1 MSEVLKFTLNSQPV
15 EVLVKPEESLLE
27 VLRDKLRVV
36 SPKCGCD
43 RGDCGA
49 CTVMVDGKAVKSC
62 ATLALTMQGK
72 SVLTVEGLSNG
83 TQLHPVQKA
92 FIEMGA
98 PQCGICTPGFVM
110 ASVAFL
116 QSNPSPT
123 KEEIKEALAGNLCRC
138 SGYTKYVDAVYEASK
153 GTFGKI

>member
-1 MSEVLKFTLNSQPV
+1 MSEILKFTLNSQPV

-62 ATLALTMQGK
+62 ATLALTIEGR

-83 TQLHPVQKA
+83 TELHPIQKA

-116 QSNPSPT
+116 QSNPSPHQGRSQRSSGWQPLQMLRLH
-123 KEEIKEALAGNLCRC
+123 EVRRCR
-138 SGYTKYVDAVYEASK
+138 SRGFQ
-153 GTFGKI
+153 GHFW